1 MHKERVM
8 SGLLTVFLPFSGSG
22 FIKKTI
28 DDFRNS
34 NLVKK
39 IFLLSQTDVPDKF
52 DDAEVLRVDS
62 LFSNSTIK
70 LMESKSDTKYIVFLT
85 QDTLIQLGQFSLER
99 FITVVEST
107 NTGIIYS
114 DYSDIK
120 NNAVSPHPV
129 IDYQFGS
136 VRDDFSFGPILFF
149 EKTAFSNASKGIGD
163 DLKYAGLYAL
173 RLAISRHHAITRIPE
188 FLYSSIDTDE
198 RRSGEKLFDYV
209 NPKNRDAQ
217 IEMEKVATEH
227 LKKINVYLEPKFK
240 AINLDEE
247 KFENDASVIIPVKN
261 RAKTIGDAVQSVL
274 KQKTNF
280 PFNLIVVDNH
290 STDGTAS
297 ILKDFSIQ
305 DKRVIHIVPERTDL
319 SIGGCWNE
327 GAHHQACGRFAVQ
340 LDSDDIYENENTLQ
354 KIVSVFRKEKCAVV
368 IGSYQLT
375 DFNLKEIPP
384 GLIDHREWT
393 PDNGRN
399 NALRINGLGAPR
411 AYYTP
416 LLREVK
422 IPNVSYGEDYAVV
435 LAMSRDYQIGRIYE
449 SVYICRR
456 WEGNSDAALSI
467 EEQNVHNTY
476 KDRIRTF
483 EMLARQRITISAIAQ

>member
-1 MHKERVM
+1 MHKGSVM
-8 SGLLTVFLPFSGSG
+8 SDLVTVFLPFSGSD
-22 FIKKTI
+22 FTKKTI
-28 DDFRNS
+28 NDFINS
-34 NLVKK
+34 KLVKK
-39 IFLLSQTDVPDKF
+39 IFLLSQTDVADKF
-52 DDAEVLRVDS
+52 NNAEVLRVES
-62 LFSNSTIK
+62 LFSSSTIK
-70 LMESKSDTKYIVFLT
+70 LMESKSVTRYILFLT
-85 QDTLIQLGQFSLER
+85 QDSLIRLGQFSLER
-99 FITVVEST
+99 LTAVAELTDS
-107 NTGIIYS
+107 GILYS
-114 DYSDIK
+114 DYYDIK
-120 NNAVSPHPV
+120 NNMTSPHPV

-149 EKTAFSNASKGIGD
+149 DSNAFANASKGID
-163 DLKYAGLYAL
+163 ESLKYAGLYAL
-173 RLAISRHHAITRIPE
+173 RLAISRHYLVTRIPE
-188 FLYSSIDTDE
+188 FLYSSIETDE

-209 NPKNRDAQ
+209 NPKNRDVQ
-217 IEMEKVATEH
+217 VEMEKAATEH
-227 LKKINVYLEPKFK
+227 LKKVNVYLQPKF
-240 AINLDEE
+240 EE
-247 KFENDASVIIPVKN
+247 IDPGGGEFATEASVIIPVKN

-280 PFNLIVVDNH
+280 SFNLIVVDNH
-290 STDGTAS
+290 STDGTSS
-297 ILKDFSIQ
+297 ILHEFGAK

-319 SIGGCWNE
+319 GIGGCWNE
-327 GAHHQACGRFAVQ
+327 GVHHQSCGRFSVQ
-340 LDSDDIYENENTLQ
+340 LDSDDIYKDESTLQ
-354 KIVSVFRKEKCAVV
+354 KIVGVFRKEKCAVV

-375 DFNLKEIPP
+375 DFDLNEIPP

-449 SVYICRR
+449 SVYVCRR

-467 EEQNVHNTY
+467 EKQNAHNTY

-483 EMLARQRITISAIAQ
+483 EMLARQRKNKGQ

>member
-1 MHKERVM
+1 MHKGSVM
-8 SGLLTVFLPFSGSG
+8 SDLVTVFLPFSGSD
-22 FIKKTI
+22 FTKKTI
-28 DDFRNS
+28 NDFINS
-34 NLVKK
+34 KLVKK
-39 IFLLSQTDVPDKF
+39 IFLLSQTDVADKF
-52 DDAEVLRVDS
+52 NNAEVLRVES
-62 LFSNSTIK
+62 LFSSSTIK
-70 LMESKSDTKYIVFLT
+70 LMESKSVTRYILFLT
-85 QDTLIQLGQFSLER
+85 QDSLIRLGQFSLER
-99 FITVVEST
+99 LTAVAELTDS
-107 NTGIIYS
+107 GILYS
-114 DYSDIK
+114 DYYDIK
-120 NNAVSPHPV
+120 NNMTSPHPV

-149 EKTAFSNASKGIGD
+149 DSNAFANASKGID
-163 DLKYAGLYAL
+163 ESLKYAGLYAL
-173 RLAISRHHAITRIPE
+173 RLAISRHYLVTRIPE
-188 FLYSSIDTDE
+188 FLYSSIETDE

-209 NPKNRDAQ
+209 NPKNRDVQ
-217 IEMEKVATEH
+217 VEMEKAATEH
-227 LKKINVYLEPKFK
+227 LKKVNVYLQPKF
-240 AINLDEE
+240 EE
-247 KFENDASVIIPVKN
+247 IDPGGGEFATEASVIIPVKN

-280 PFNLIVVDNH
+280 SFNLIVVDNH
-290 STDGTAS
+290 STDGTSS
-297 ILKDFSIQ
+297 ILHEFGAK

-319 SIGGCWNE
+319 GIGGCWNE
-327 GAHHQACGRFAVQ
+327 GVHHQSCGRFSVQ
-340 LDSDDIYENENTLQ
+340 LDSDDIYKDESTLQ
-354 KIVSVFRKEKCAVV
+354 KIVGVFRKEKCAVV

-375 DFNLKEIPP
+375 DFDLNEIPP

-416 LLREVK
+416 ILREVK

-449 SVYICRR
+449 SVYVCRR

-467 EEQNVHNTY
+467 EKQNAHNTY

-483 EMLARQRITISAIAQ
+483 EMLARQRKNKRSK

>member
-1 MHKERVM
+1 MHKGSVM
-8 SGLLTVFLPFSGSG
+8 SDLVTVFLPFSGSDFTKETIND
-22 FIKKTI
+22 FI
-28 DDFRNS
+28 NS
-34 NLVKK
+34 KLVKK
-39 IFLLSQTDVPDKF
+39 IFLLSQTDVADKF
-52 DDAEVLRVDS
+52 NNAEVLRVES
-62 LFSNSTIK
+62 LFSSSTIK
-70 LMESKSDTKYIVFLT
+70 LMESKSVTRYILFLT
-85 QDTLIQLGQFSLER
+85 QDSLIRLGQFSLER
-99 FITVVEST
+99 LTAVAELTDS
-107 NTGIIYS
+107 GILYS
-114 DYSDIK
+114 DYYDIK
-120 NNAVSPHPV
+120 NNMTSPHPV

-149 EKTAFSNASKGIGD
+149 DSNAFANASKGID
-163 DLKYAGLYAL
+163 ESLKYAGLYAL
-173 RLAISRHHAITRIPE
+173 RLAISRHYLVTRIPE
-188 FLYSSIDTDE
+188 FLYSSIETDE

-209 NPKNRDAQ
+209 NPKNRDVQ
-217 IEMEKVATEH
+217 VEMEKAATEH
-227 LKKINVYLEPKFK
+227 LKKVNVYLQPKF
-240 AINLDEE
+240 EE
-247 KFENDASVIIPVKN
+247 IDPGRGEFATEASVIIPVKN

-280 PFNLIVVDNH
+280 SFNLIVVDNH
-290 STDGTAS
+290 STDGTSS
-297 ILKDFSIQ
+297 ILHEFGAK

-319 SIGGCWNE
+319 GIGGCWNE
-327 GAHHQACGRFAVQ
+327 GVHHQSCGRFSVQ
-340 LDSDDIYENENTLQ
+340 LDSDDIYKDESTLQ
-354 KIVSVFRKEKCAVV
+354 KIVGVFRKEKCAVV

-375 DFNLKEIPP
+375 DFDLNEIPP

-449 SVYICRR
+449 SVYVCRR

-467 EEQNVHNTY
+467 EKQNAHNTY

-483 EMLARQRITISAIAQ
+483 EMLARQRKNKSQ

>member
-1 MHKERVM
+1 M
-8 SGLLTVFLPFSGSG
+8 SDLVTVFLPFSGSDFTKETIND
-22 FIKKTI
+22 FI
-28 DDFRNS
+28 NS
-34 NLVKK
+34 KLVKK
-39 IFLLSQTDVPDKF
+39 IFLLSQTDVADKF
-52 DDAEVLRVDS
+52 DNAEVLRVES
-62 LFSNSTIK
+62 LFSSSTIK
-70 LMESKSDTKYIVFLT
+70 LMESKSVTRYILFLT
-85 QDTLIQLGQFSLER
+85 QDSLIRLGQFSLER
-99 FITVVEST
+99 LTAVAELTDS
-107 NTGIIYS
+107 GILYS
-114 DYSDIK
+114 DYYDIK
-120 NNAVSPHPV
+120 NNMTSPHPV

-149 EKTAFSNASKGIGD
+149 DSNAFANASKGID
-163 DLKYAGLYAL
+163 ESLKYAGLYAL
-173 RLAISRHHAITRIPE
+173 RLAISRHHLVTRIPE
-188 FLYSSIDTDE
+188 FLYSSIETDE

-209 NPKNRDAQ
+209 NPKNRDVQ
-217 IEMEKVATEH
+217 VEMEKAATEH
-227 LKKINVYLEPKFK
+227 LKKVNVYLQPKF
-240 AINLDEE
+240 EE
-247 KFENDASVIIPVKN
+247 IDPGRGEFATEASVIIPVKN

-280 PFNLIVVDNH
+280 SFNLIVVDNH
-290 STDGTAS
+290 STDGTSS
-297 ILKDFSIQ
+297 ILHEFGAK

-319 SIGGCWNE
+319 GIGGCWNE
-327 GAHHQACGRFAVQ
+327 GVHHQSCGRFSVQ
-340 LDSDDIYENENTLQ
+340 LDSDDIYKDESTLQ
-354 KIVSVFRKEKCAVV
+354 KIVGVFRKEKCAVV

-375 DFNLKEIPP
+375 DFDLNEIPP

-449 SVYICRR
+449 SVYVCRR

-467 EEQNVHNTY
+467 EKQNAHNTY

-483 EMLARQRITISAIAQ
+483 EMLARQRKNKGQ

>member
-1 MHKERVM
+1 M
-8 SGLLTVFLPFSGSG
+8 SDLVTVFLPFSGSD
-22 FIKKTI
+22 FTKKTI
-28 DDFRNS
+28 NDFINS
-34 NLVKK
+34 KLVKK
-39 IFLLSQTDVPDKF
+39 IFLLSQTDVADKF
-52 DDAEVLRVDS
+52 NNAEVLRVES
-62 LFSNSTIK
+62 LFSSSTIK
-70 LMESKSDTKYIVFLT
+70 LMESKSVTRYILFLT
-85 QDTLIQLGQFSLER
+85 QDSLIRLGQFSLER
-99 FITVVEST
+99 LTAVAELTDS
-107 NTGIIYS
+107 GILYS
-114 DYSDIK
+114 DYYDIK
-120 NNAVSPHPV
+120 NNMTSPHPV

-149 EKTAFSNASKGIGD
+149 DSNAFANASKGID
-163 DLKYAGLYAL
+163 ESLKYAGLYAL
-173 RLAISRHHAITRIPE
+173 RLAISRHYLVTRIPE
-188 FLYSSIDTDE
+188 FLYSSIETDE

-209 NPKNRDAQ
+209 NPKNRDVQ
-217 IEMEKVATEH
+217 VEMEKAATEH
-227 LKKINVYLEPKFK
+227 LKKVNVYLQPKF
-240 AINLDEE
+240 EE
-247 KFENDASVIIPVKN
+247 IDPGRGEFATEASVIIPVKN

-280 PFNLIVVDNH
+280 SFNLIVVDNH
-290 STDGTAS
+290 STDGTSS
-297 ILKDFSIQ
+297 ILHEFGAK

-319 SIGGCWNE
+319 GIGGCWNE
-327 GAHHQACGRFAVQ
+327 GVHHQSCGRFSVQ
-340 LDSDDIYENENTLQ
+340 LDSDDIYKDESTLQ
-354 KIVSVFRKEKCAVV
+354 KIVGVFRKEKCAVV

-375 DFNLKEIPP
+375 DFDLNEIPP

-449 SVYICRR
+449 SVYVCRR

-467 EEQNVHNTY
+467 EKQNAHNTY

-483 EMLARQRITISAIAQ
+483 EMLARQRKNKGQ

>member
-1 MHKERVM
+1 M
-8 SGLLTVFLPFSGSG
+8 SDLVTVFLPFSGSDFTKETIND
-22 FIKKTI
+22 FI
-28 DDFRNS
+28 NS
-34 NLVKK
+34 KLVKK
-39 IFLLSQTDVPDKF
+39 IFLLSQTDVADKF
-52 DDAEVLRVDS
+52 NNAEVLRVES
-62 LFSNSTIK
+62 LFSSSTIK
-70 LMESKSDTKYIVFLT
+70 LMESKSVTRYILFLT
-85 QDTLIQLGQFSLER
+85 QDSLIRLGQFSLER
-99 FITVVEST
+99 LTAVAELTDS
-107 NTGIIYS
+107 GILYS
-114 DYSDIK
+114 DYYDIK
-120 NNAVSPHPV
+120 NNMTSPHPV

-149 EKTAFSNASKGIGD
+149 DSNAFANASKGID
-163 DLKYAGLYAL
+163 ESLKYAGLYAL
-173 RLAISRHHAITRIPE
+173 RLAISRHYLVTRIPE
-188 FLYSSIDTDE
+188 FLYSSIETDE

-209 NPKNRDAQ
+209 NPKNRDVQ
-217 IEMEKVATEH
+217 VEMEKAATEH
-227 LKKINVYLEPKFK
+227 LKKVNVYLQPKF
-240 AINLDEE
+240 EE
-247 KFENDASVIIPVKN
+247 IDPGGGEFATEASVIIPVKN

-280 PFNLIVVDNH
+280 SFNLIVVDNH
-290 STDGTAS
+290 STDGTSS
-297 ILKDFSIQ
+297 ILHEFGAK

-319 SIGGCWNE
+319 GIGGCWNE
-327 GAHHQACGRFAVQ
+327 GVHHQSCGRFSVQ
-340 LDSDDIYENENTLQ
+340 LDSDDIYKDESTLQ
-354 KIVSVFRKEKCAVV
+354 KIVGVFRKEKCAVV

-375 DFNLKEIPP
+375 DFDLNEIPP

-449 SVYICRR
+449 SVYVCRR

-467 EEQNVHNTY
+467 EKQNAHNTY

-483 EMLARQRITISAIAQ
+483 EMLARQRKNKGQ

>member
-1 MHKERVM
+1 MYKGTLM
-8 SGLLTVFLPFSGSG
+8 SNSITVFLPFSGSN
-22 FIKKTI
+22 FTQETINNFLSSKLIK
-28 DDFRNS
+28 N
-34 NLVKK
+34 
-39 IFLLSQTDVPDKF
+39 IFLLSQTDQVNKLEN
-52 DDAEVLRVDS
+52 AHILRVDS
-62 LFSNSTIK
+62 YISSSTMK
-70 LMESKSDTKYIVFLT
+70 LIESKIDTDYVLFLT
-85 QDTLIQLGQFSLER
+85 QDTLIQLGQFALER
-99 FITVVEST
+99 FMNVAMA
-107 NTGIIYS
+107 TGSGIVYS
-114 DYSDIK
+114 DYYDIK
-120 NNAVSPHPV
+120 YNMTSPHPV

-149 EKTAFSNASKGIGD
+149 DSNAFANASKGID
-163 DLKYAGLYAL
+163 ESLKYAGLYAL
-173 RLAISRHHAITRIPE
+173 RLAISRHHLVTRIPE
-188 FLYSSIDTDE
+188 FLYSSIETDE

-209 NPKNRDAQ
+209 NPKNRDVQ
-217 IEMEKVATEH
+217 VEMEKAATEH
-227 LKKINVYLEPKFK
+227 LKKVNVYLQPKF
-240 AINLDEE
+240 EE
-247 KFENDASVIIPVKN
+247 IDPGRGEFATEASVIIPVKN

-280 PFNLIVVDNH
+280 SFNLIVVDNH
-290 STDGTAS
+290 STDGTSS
-297 ILKDFSIQ
+297 ILHEFCAK

-319 SIGGCWNE
+319 GIGGCWNE
-327 GAHHQACGRFAVQ
+327 GVHHQSCGRFSVQ
-340 LDSDDIYENENTLQ
+340 LDSDDIYKDESTLQ
-354 KIVSVFRKEKCAVV
+354 KIVGVFRKEKCAVV

-375 DFNLKEIPP
+375 DFDLNEIPP

-467 EEQNVHNTY
+467 DKQNANNIY
-476 KDRIRTF
+476 KDRVRTF
-483 EMLARQRITISAIAQ
+483 EMLARQRKNKSQ